1 MKHRLFLIIATAAC
15 LGGITAC
22 SQDNDIV
29 VPDGD
34 LKAAIS
40 FNVNI
45 GQTPDPQVSMRGAS
59 IDNPTIGYVFSD
71 GDKVCIAI
79 TGDGTTSARS
89 TTEEKKLYK
98 VVTANSN
105 AGSTNGLPQ
114 SLEYDGTATDEFNWM
129 SQSEKIALRAWSYGN
144 STTTT
149 TDPNGATFTIST
161 TQNSDSD
168 VKELLYSPGPQ
179 SPNTTNY
186 SYSVNSSSLNIPL
199 YHQLARVVV
208 NVTNTESDKYQND
221 GFTVSSVTIGTDAYK
236 VPTSAT
242 FTEPASG
249 NYGTW
254 SIQGTPVTGTVTA
267 KAETPVSPNKAT
279 YSAVI
284 IPYDGSQNGSGSY
297 YKAGHKFIT
306 ITTSRGIY
314 TFTIPSK
321 DSSDNNIYGYN
332 IEPGHQYTFN
342 ITNLNE
348 IKLNVKVK
356 AWTSTSEDIDL

>member
-22 SQDNDIV
+22 SQDNDTV

-59 IDNPTIGYVFSD
+59 KDATTAGYVFSN
-71 GDKVCIAI
+71 GDKICVAI

-98 VVTANSN
+98 VETANADAS
-105 AGSTNGLPQ
+105 ATTPGTPQ
-114 SLEYDGTATDEFNWM
+114 ALVYDGTATDAFTWM
-129 SQSEKIALRAWSYGN
+129 SQSEQIALRAWSYGT
-144 STTTT
+144 SETTTA
-149 TDPNGATFTIST
+149 DPDGATFTIST

-168 VKELLYSPGPQ
+168 TKELLYSPGPQ

-199 YHQLARVVV
+199 YHQLARIVV
-208 NVTNTESDKYQND
+208 NVANPTEPSGNYQND
-221 GFTVSSVTIGTDAYK
+221 GFTVSSVTIGTDGNK

-242 FTEPASG
+242 FSEPASG
-249 NYGTW
+249 NFGTW
-254 SIQGTPVTGTVTA
+254 NSQGTDGTVTA
-267 KAETPVSPNKAT
+267 KAETTVTGNKAT

-284 IPYDGSQNGSGSY
+284 IPYDGTTNSTY
-297 YKAGHKFIT
+297 YQSGHKFIT
-306 ITTSRGIY
+306 ITTSRGVY
-314 TFTIPSK
+314 TYTLTS
-321 DSSDNNIYGYN
+321 NLN
-332 IEPGHQYTFN
+332 IEPGKQYTFN

-348 IKLNVKVK
+348 IKLNVTVT
-356 AWTSTSEDIDL
+356 AWDTSESARSLTLE

>member
-1 MKHRLFLIIATAAC
+1 MKHRLFLILATAAC

-22 SQDNDIV
+22 SQDNDTV
-29 VPDGD
+29 VRDGD

-59 IDNPTIGYVFSD
+59 TDATADGGYVFSD

-105 AGSTNGLPQ
+105 AGSTKGLPQ
-114 SLEYDGTATDEFNWM
+114 SLKYDGTATDEFIWM

-149 TDPNGATFTIST
+149 TDPDGATFTIST
-161 TQNSDSD
+161 TQNSDSY

-208 NVTNTESDKYQND
+208 NVSNTESDKYQDD
-221 GFTVSSVTIGTDAYK
+221 GFTISSVVIGSTTNK
-236 VPTSAT
+236 IPTSAT

-249 NYGTW
+249 FYGTW
-254 SIQGTPVTGTVTA
+254 SSQGNDGTVTA
-267 KAETPVSPNKAT
+267 KAETTLGDPGTNKAT
-279 YSAVI
+279 YSAVV
-284 IPYDGSQNGSGSY
+284 IPYDGTTNSKY
-297 YKAGHKFIT
+297 YQSGHKFIT
-306 ITTSRGIY
+306 ITTSRGVY
-314 TFTIPSK
+314 TYTLTS
-321 DSSDNNIYGYN
+321 NLN

-348 IKLNVKVK
+348 IKLNVTVT
-356 AWTSTSEDIDL
+356 AWDTSESARSLTLE

>member
-59 IDNPTIGYVFSD
+59 TDATADGGYVFSD

-105 AGSTNGLPQ
+105 AGSTNGSPQ
-114 SLEYDGTATDEFNWM
+114 SLKYDGTVTDEFIWM

-186 SYSVNSSSLNIPL
+186 SYSVNSSSLIIPL

-208 NVTNTESDKYQND
+208 NVTNTESDKYQDD
-221 GFTVSSVTIGTDAYK
+221 GFTISSVVIGSTTNK
-236 VPTSAT
+236 IPTSAT
-242 FTEPASG
+242 FAEPASG
-249 NYGTW
+249 NYGSW
-254 SIQGTPVTGTVTA
+254 SSQGTDGTVTA
-267 KAETPVSPNKAT
+267 KVETTVSGNKAT

-284 IPYDGSQNGSGSY
+284 IPYDGTTGSDY
-297 YKAGHKFIT
+297 YNSGDEFIV
-306 ITTSRGIY
+306 ITTTRGVY
-314 TFTIPSK
+314 TYKLAS
-321 DSSDNNIYGYN
+321 NLN
-332 IEPGHQYTFN
+332 IEPGKQYTFN

>member
-1 MKHRLFLIIATAAC
+1 MKYRLFLIIATAAC
-15 LGGITAC
+15 LGSFTAC

-59 IDNPTIGYVFSD
+59 TDATATGGYTFQGDELMAISVIGVANSSRSTSVAEVKNYRVAAGNGGSTAGSARTLTYTGAATDAFQWLSLTEQIKIKAWSFGTKTSPGTTVPTTFNIETTQ
-71 GDKVCIAI
+71 
-79 TGDGTTSARS
+79 TGD
-89 TTEEKKLYK
+89 Y
-98 VVTANSN
+98 
-105 AGSTNGLPQ
+105 
-114 SLEYDGTATDEFNWM
+114 
-129 SQSEKIALRAWSYGN
+129 
-144 STTTT
+144 
-149 TDPNGATFTIST
+149 
-161 TQNSDSD
+161 
-168 VKELLYSPGPQ
+168 VKELLYSPEA
-179 SPNTTNY
+179 SK
-186 SYSVNSSSLNIPL
+186 SYTSNAINIPL

-221 GFTVSSVTIGTDAYK
+221 GFTVSSVVIGSTTNEI
-236 VPTSAT
+236 PTSAT
-242 FTEPASG
+242 FSEPASG

-267 KAETPVSPNKAT
+267 KAETTLGDPGTNKAT

-321 DSSDNNIYGYN
+321 DSSDNIIYGYN
-332 IEPGHQYTFN
+332 IEPGKQYTFN

-348 IKLNVKVK
+348 IKLNVTVT
-356 AWTSTSEDIDL
+356 AWDTSESARSLTLE